1 MAALVAAVLLG
12 RTEQGHLGFQRVAT
26 QVARA
31 ARATT
36 LQVARAARAELALA
50 SLGIK
55 ATQALN
61 FQPQLQAGL

>member
-31 ARATT
+31 ARA
-36 LQVARAARAELALA
+36 ELALA